1 MELDSGS
8 EQYGCA
14 HYKRRCKIRAPCCGE
29 VFGCRHCH
37 DDAKDSL
44 AVSVRDRHEIPRHE
58 IKLVGVFLALFLP
71 RLLCFLA
78 AYPVICSLCNNE
90 QEVKQDCSNCG
101 ARLGKY
107 FCGKCNFFDDD
118 VSKNQFH
125 CDRCGICRT
134 GGADNFFHCEK
145 CGCCYSFVLKD
156 SHRCVDR
163 AMHQNCPICF
173 EYMFESARDI
183 NVLRCGHMIH
193 VECLREMRAH
203 RRFSCPVCLKSAC
216 DMSDAWQKLDRQ
228 VAASPMPAIQKK
240 MIWILCNDCGAA
252 SEVQFHILAHKCPGC
267 SSYNTRQTG

>member
-1 MELDSGS
+1 M
-8 EQYGCA
+8 Y
-14 HYKRRCKIRAPCCGE
+14 RRTSFTAT
-29 VFGCRHCH
+29 
-37 DDAKDSL
+37 D
-44 AVSVRDRHEIPRHE
+44 
-58 IKLVGVFLALFLP
+58 
-71 RLLCFLA
+71 A
-78 AYPVICSLCNNE
+78 AYAEPAVQTTSFTARNAVPKPSFLVPNGLILKLLNPLLLLLTSLHRCTEPV
-90 QEVKQDCSNCG
+90 
-101 ARLGKY
+101 Y
-107 FCGKCNFFDDD
+107 
-118 VSKNQFH
+118 
-125 CDRCGICRT
+125 T
-134 GGADNFFHCEK
+134 T
-145 CGCCYSFVLKD
+145 GCCYSFVLKD